1 MDIRVKLMNNKWI
14 STRWAVKRKD
24 KKEQKGNSQKTG
36 KEKDDWIR
44 DLYFTNKQMS
54 KLNGMILV

>member
-1 MDIRVKLMNNKWI
+1 MNNKWI
-14 STRWAVKRKD
+14 STRWTLK
-24 KKEQKGNSQKTG
+24 NSEKTG